1 MATSEP
7 ELPSE
12 GGMTD
17 ASKPSVHHVDDVQLW
32 LEQGSSVHIKAVT
45 SFGDPVEL
53 ASHEA
58 RELAAILSD
67 FADQAD

>member
-1 MATSEP
+1 MAISEP

-12 GGMTD
+12 RGTTD
-17 ASKPSVHHVDDVQLW
+17 ASMPSVHHVNDVRLW